1 MISKT
6 LIIGISSGIGSAI
19 GKSLRD
25 DGHDVVGT
33 VRNMNIRD
41 EEKYRGIDLM
51 RLDISEIMHTK
62 EFTQNLKQ
70 RIRWDNLIMC
80 PATMEPIGKFE
91 DCDIDEWIKSFE
103 VNFTNQ
109 MVLLHGLLRSRN
121 TEESKVIFFAGGWH

>member
-51 RLDISEIMHTK
+51 RLDISEIVHKRVYTK
-62 EFTQNLKQ
+62 SK
-70 RIRWDNLIMC
+70 
-80 PATMEPIGKFE
+80 ATYSLG
-91 DCDIDEWIKSFE
+91 
-103 VNFTNQ
+103 
-109 MVLLHGLLRSRN
+109 
-121 TEESKVIFFAGGWH
+121 